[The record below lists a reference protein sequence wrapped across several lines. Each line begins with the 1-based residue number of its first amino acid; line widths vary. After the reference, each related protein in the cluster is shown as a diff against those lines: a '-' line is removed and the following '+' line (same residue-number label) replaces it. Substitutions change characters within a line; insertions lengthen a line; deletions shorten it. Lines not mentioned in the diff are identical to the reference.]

1 MQSSG
6 GRHNL
11 MEWACKVAGKLYIY
25 IYNRWKEAGR
35 EATHILLFAMLTL
48 QNVLKPTSFKK

>member
-1 MQSSG
+1 
-6 GRHNL
+6 